1 MRLYYG
7 TYGHHL
13 SGKLYVYLGGD
24 NFRTGQQVVAPV
36 TNKWSGKT
44 YNTMFTIARTQSMK
58 NGEGEI
64 ERLSSQGIALKSLGG
79 TDVLT
84 LPGGKDFK
92 TKKEWKAESEERYR
106 KKYNLDR
113 AVIIPNIPQSPDYP
127 PPQPKKTNTIKT
139 QRSVVADKKR
149 TRINKIS
156 VKASTIKDSV
166 TEKAKNALLKN
177 KKTAADTA
185 VKSKERLKQIKG
197 REAFIK

>member
-84 LPGGKDFK
+84 LPGGQEFG
-92 TKKEWKAESEERYR
+92 TKKAWKAESEERYR

-113 AVIIPNIPQSPDYP
+113 AVNIPDIPQSPDYP
-127 PPQPKKTNTIKT
+127 AEKPQKTNAIKT
-139 QRSVVADKKR
+139 QRSIVADKKR
-149 TRINKIS
+149 ANINKIS
-156 VKASTIKDSV
+156 LKSSTIKDTA
-166 TEKAKNALLKN
+166 TEKAKAALLAKKTTPSNALG
-177 KKTAADTA
+177 A
-185 VKSKERLKQIKG
+185 KERLKQIKG